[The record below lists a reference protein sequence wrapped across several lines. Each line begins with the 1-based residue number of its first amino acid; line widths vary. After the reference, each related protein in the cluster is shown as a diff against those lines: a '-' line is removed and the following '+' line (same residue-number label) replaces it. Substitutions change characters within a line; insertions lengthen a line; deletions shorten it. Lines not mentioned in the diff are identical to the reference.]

1 MVIPVGIITVIFLLI
16 SFIPLGL
23 LVFHDYFGL
32 GKLSIPQPFRMRMI
46 IAIVQVLCGIG
57 LLFVLFTLQAIYAD
71 LVVAENGLAPF
82 FVLLVLLLVSYVTLS
97 AFALAIGS
105 LLSKAFRW
113 TLKTHSI
120 TGIAVLILA
129 PVTIM
134 TLGTNPEVLQSRTV
148 VVLVA
153 IIAALV
159 TALLALWQDHSLRDD
174 LGSDLFSMLS
184 DFFQR
189 VKGDLKPKKTMQA
202 DTGTAITILNT
213 RLAKGEISLEEY
225 NQLKEAI
232 KK

>member
-16 SFIPLGL
+16 AFIPLGL

-134 TLGTNPEVLQSRTV
+134 TLGTNPEILQSRTV
-148 VVLVA
+148 VVRGCHYCSPDYSPARIMAGPYSPGRSRERLVLHVIGLFPA
-153 IIAALV
+153 CKRRPQTEKDYAGRYRN
-159 TALLALWQDHSLRDD
+159 RDYHPQYPA
-174 LGSDLFSMLS
+174 G
-184 DFFQR
+184 
-189 VKGDLKPKKTMQA
+189 KGGDQ
-202 DTGTAITILNT
+202 
-213 RLAKGEISLEEY
+213 S
-225 NQLKEAI
+225 
-232 KK
+232 